1 MSNLIF
7 LVMISFILLTTS
19 PMLAYS
25 NENTVNNIL
34 YHTQPSEKEMSGN
47 NSNLNEDIT
56 FSEDAVKL
64 TGTNMDLRIDP
75 VPFDIADD
83 NNVNLSFTPKT
94 TELKG
99 SDITPNKIDHLDY
112 KITVL
117 KDGKKVWTQQFHDHD
132 GKLQLKITSSGSG
145 EVTGGDETQD
155 QSSTGP
161 YTVNGGVFDDTGSYT
176 IKSEVVGIEFNPLP
190 KPLPDNFTLKVT
202 PEFGTI
208 AMLALV
214 IGIISIVAVTA
225 KTKHNIIPRI

>member
-1 MSNLIF
+1 MKNLIL
-7 LVMISFILLTTS
+7 LVSLFSILLTAFPIMT
-19 PMLAYS
+19 YG
-25 NENTVNNIL
+25 NEVPTNNIL
-34 YHTQPSEKEMSGN
+34 YHSQPSEKETLDK

-56 FSEDAVKL
+56 FSENAMKL

-75 VPFDIADD
+75 VPFDVADD
-83 NNVNLSFTPKT
+83 DRVNLSFTPKA

-99 SDITPNKIDHLDY
+99 ADITPNKIDHLDY

-117 KDGKKVWTQQFHDHD
+117 KDGNKVWTQQFHDHD

-145 EVTGGDETQD
+145 GVTGGDENQD

-176 IKSEVVGIEFNPLP
+176 IKSEIVGIEFNPLP
-190 KPLPDNFTLKVT
+190 QPMPDDFTLKVT